1 MTTYQFFTTVWTW
14 NSIVLILS
22 ALALIGYFLAF
33 GRRGKPLYIAGAVAV
48 FLLAF
53 IPPFSALANGYLF
66 SAHMVQHI
74 LLVLIVPALFLLSLP
89 QSFSLRSPL
98 AYLGHP
104 LVGWIAGVSAMW
116 LWHAPALCNAAAT
129 SGTVSAIQTTSLL
142 LMGSMFWWQVLAPC
156 EGQRLSPPAGI
167 LYLFTAC
174 TACSAVSYTHLTLP
188 TICSV

>member
-1 MTTYQFFTTVWTW
+1 MTTYQFFTTVCTC

-33 GRRGKPLYIAGAVAV
+33 GRRGMPLYFAGAVAV

-53 IPPFSALANGYLF
+53 ISPFSALANGYLF

-129 SGTVSAIQTTSLL
+129 SGTVSAIQTT
-142 LMGSMFWWQVLAPC
+142 
-156 EGQRLSPPAGI
+156 
-167 LYLFTAC
+167 
-174 TACSAVSYTHLTLP
+174 
-188 TICSV
+188 